1 MTVTNL
7 GKDLHLRT
15 NKKMKNEIIE
25 NIIKDISEIEL
36 FKDKSTKKVRLT
48 TAGLFKS

>member
-7 GKDLHLRT
+7 GKELLLQT
-15 NKKMKNEIIE
+15 KKKMKNEIIE
-25 NIIKDISEIEL
+25 NIVKDISEIEL

-48 TAGLFKS
+48 TLGLFKA